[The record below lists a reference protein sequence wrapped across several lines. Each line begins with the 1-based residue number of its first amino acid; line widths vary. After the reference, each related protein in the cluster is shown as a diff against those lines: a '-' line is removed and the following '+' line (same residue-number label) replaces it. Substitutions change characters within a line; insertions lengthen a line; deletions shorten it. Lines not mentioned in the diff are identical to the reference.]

1 MPLFDTSHIALER
14 ALSGA
19 SLRQQALAENLANA
33 NTPGYRRQD
42 VDFHGALQQAMGG
55 GTSAIEHVGFSAQV
69 DSSAGV
75 QRADGG
81 TVDADREAALMA
93 QNSLESDAL
102 SAVAKGRSAI
112 LRAAIGA

>member
-1 MPLFDTSHIALER
+1 MPLFDTTHVALER

-19 SLRQQALAENLANA
+19 SLRQRALAENLANA

-42 VDFHGALQQAMGG
+42 VDFHGALRRAMGD
-55 GTSAIEHVGFSAQV
+55 GTPAVERVTFAAAV
-69 DSSAGV
+69 DSAAGA

-93 QNSLESDAL
+93 ENSLESDAL
-102 SAVAKGRSAI
+102 ASVLRSRSAI
-112 LRAAIGA
+112 LRSAIGA